1 MADEQTPPAGDNA
14 GAPPL
19 GAGTDGEPIAINIL
33 AQYVK
38 DLSFENPKAPASL
51 QAQNGQPDIDIQ
63 VNVAVNKQEQKD
75 VYEVVL
81 TLTGKATTKGTGDV
95 GFIVELSYGGLF
107 ALQNVPDE
115 HLQLFLIIEAPRMIF
130 PFARRIFA
138 DAVRDGGFP
147 PLMLDPIDF
156 AQLYMARQQQM
167 QAEQG
172 GGEKPNEAGGDTPNI
187 ILPN

>member
-1 MADEQTPPAGDNA
+1 MADDAAPAQNQGQNPDEAGPPM
-14 GAPPL
+14 
-19 GAGTDGEPIAINIL
+19 AINIL

-38 DLSFENPKAPASL
+38 DLSFENPNAPKSL
-51 QAQNGQPDIDIQ
+51 QTGQGQPNIDLQ
-63 VNVAVNKQEQKD
+63 VNVGVAKQDQAD
-75 VYEVVL
+75 TYEVTL
-81 TLTGKATTKGTGDV
+81 NLTGKATSNGGKDTA
-95 GFIVELSYGGLF
+95 FIVELSYGGLF
-107 ALQNVPDE
+107 ALQNVPEE

-156 AQLYMARQQQM
+156 AQLYMAQQQRAQQ
-167 QAEQG
+167 QAQG
-172 GGEKPNEAGGDTPNI
+172 GDGQGNAGPAAGGDTPNI

>member
-1 MADEQTPPAGDNA
+1 MADEQTPP
-14 GAPPL
+14 L
-19 GAGTDGEPIAINIL
+19 GTDENAAPIAINIM

-38 DLSFENPKAPASL
+38 DLSFENPNAPKSL

-63 VNVAVNKQEQKD
+63 VNVTVNQQEQKD

-107 ALQNVPDE
+107 ALQNVPQE

-167 QAEQG
+167 QAAKD
-172 GGEKPNEAGGDTPNI
+172 GEKPNESGGETPNI